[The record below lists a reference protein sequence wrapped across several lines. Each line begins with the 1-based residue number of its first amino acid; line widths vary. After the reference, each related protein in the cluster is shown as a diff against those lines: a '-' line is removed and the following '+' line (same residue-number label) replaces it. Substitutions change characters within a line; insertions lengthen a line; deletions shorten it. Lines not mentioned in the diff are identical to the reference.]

1 MSKQYYK
8 GMTEIELLDTLLQ
21 RDMELGVLS
30 TKYSALRAVHAQLV
44 GVCGDAWRGL
54 ADAEQ
59 DSAMQRDEA
68 GIS

>member
-1 MSKQYYK
+1 MSKQHYK

-30 TKYSALRAVHAQLV
+30 TKYSVLRAVHAQLV

-54 ADAEQ
+54 ANEKTQ
-59 DSAMQRDEA
+59 K
-68 GIS
+68 I